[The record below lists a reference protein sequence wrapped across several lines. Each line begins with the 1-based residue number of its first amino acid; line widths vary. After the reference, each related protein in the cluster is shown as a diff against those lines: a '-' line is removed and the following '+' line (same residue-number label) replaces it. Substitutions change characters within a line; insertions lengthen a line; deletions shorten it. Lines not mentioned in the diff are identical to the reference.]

1 MNNLPTST
9 CFRHS
14 AVKQIAANFSEN
26 ISSTHKNNFNLSEAH
41 KELLRWHYRLGHIG
55 TRVIQFILRTGAL
68 SSSDRQRRLH
78 TRAANIQSHDLPKCG
93 SCMFGKQTRKRVP
106 GKVVSR
112 VVKDREG
119 ILSADKTVPGQLVF
133 LDHFIC
139 STRGRMIKGYGIRG
153 RSKTNSYCGGCIMV
167 DASSGYIHV
176 ECQTSTS
183 SHYTL
188 EALDTFEKMA
198 YDNGI
203 IIQKYQSDNGSSF
216 TSKEF
221 RTRLED
227 QGQEAMYSG
236 AGSHHQNGTAERA
249 IRTIMAMART
259 MLLHSATHWPDVA
272 ADPTTWP
279 LAVRHAVYIYNR
291 MPSTKTGLSP
301 MDLWSRTRFPMQ
313 KLLSLHVWGCP
324 VYVLEKNLADGKSIG
339 RWKAKSQR
347 MVYMGYSDKHAS
359 DVPLVLNPFTGSI
372 TPQWNVVIDDWFATV
387 ATSVDDLPDFSA
399 DVWSTIFG
407 AHTYHF
413 PLEPGE
419 ELENDLPKQKSNI
432 VKEEHP
438 KFEEQPSYTPPTNV
452 PQGNS
457 WINAPQLP
465 QTSHSGPIPSNTPPT
480 SQVMQPVSSTQQM
493 SINTPAT
500 PTAQLPV
507 TQTPSPMTPMS
518 PASIQPQMSLNYQQP
533 TASLPSKVRGVT
545 LASPPSRLP
554 SQVRGVTMANT
565 KPQWH
570 PTPTSNAIA
579 KPSSLMPISSSQSTP
594 KGRAKA
600 TMRQTRSMS
609 GRIVKPP
616 EVLNYQELGG
626 IAESD
631 MDPAND
637 HDKTLRWSFPVTGI
651 NRNHLSNL
659 ICAYHGSFGSV
670 VCEDDTHISRDCWVH
685 LAKLDELA
693 PKHFDFVFKAASKK
707 DPDTL
712 SYDEAMN
719 DAEYQVEWM
728 AAAAKEIKQLEEKGC
743 WVECQKSEAH
753 NKGQQI
759 IPCTWVFRIKRSPD
773 GEILKRK
780 GRICVRGDL
789 MTVDAES
796 YAPVVAWSTIRFFL
810 CLAMKLNWKTVSV
823 DWANAFIQAPLK
835 EPMYMQT
842 PRGFT
847 NKFGSY
853 GCLKLTQSIYG
864 SKFAPRNWYMHLRES
879 LLKLGMQESPFDKCL
894 LYRKNLMMVLY
905 VDDAGI
911 AAPNRSIIDDFVAEL
926 KHLGFDLEIEGSFS
940 SYLGIS
946 IEELDNGER
955 NMTQKGLIKKV
966 IATTKMEKCNP
977 NWLPAAASALGS
989 DPDGEPYDQVQFNY
1003 ASVVGMLLYL
1013 SNNTRP
1019 DITFAVSQVARF
1031 TANPKKSHAQAIKT
1045 IVRYLVRTFDK
1056 GILVTPDK
1064 TYNMKCWVDADFAGL
1079 FNREPSE
1086 NPNAARS
1093 RYGYVITF
1101 GGVPLIWKS
1110 QLIKEIC
1117 LSTIHAEYV
1126 GLSSA
1131 LRTIIPIR
1139 SMIVEML
1146 DFLNLPSEVKPE
1158 VHCSVFED
1166 NQSAYLLA
1174 TNQKLSV
1181 RTKYFCVKHHFFWSH
1196 VFHEERNPDG
1206 YLVIFQCDTTLQNAD
1221 YLTKGLVRALYD
1233 PNRKRLQG
1241 W

>member
-1 MNNLPTST
+1 
-9 CFRHS
+9 
-14 AVKQIAANFSEN
+14 
-26 ISSTHKNNFNLSEAH
+26 
-41 KELLRWHYRLGHIG
+41 
-55 TRVIQFILRTGAL
+55 
-68 SSSDRQRRLH
+68 
-78 TRAANIQSHDLPKCG
+78 
-93 SCMFGKQTRKRVP
+93 MFGKQTRKRVP
-106 GKVVSR
+106 GKVVSK

-119 ILSADKTVPGQLVF
+119 ILSAHPGQLVF

-139 STRGRMIKGYGIRG
+139 STRGRKIKGYGIKS
-153 RSKTNSYCGGCIMV
+153 RSKTNSYCGGCIFV
-167 DASSGYIHV
+167 DASTGYIHV
-176 ECQTSTS
+176 ECQQSTS

-188 EALDTFEKMA
+188 EGVNNFEKIA
-198 YDNGI
+198 YNNGI
-203 IIQKYQSDNGSSF
+203 IIQGYQSDNGSSF

-221 RTRLED
+221 RDRLDEH
-227 QGQEAMYSG
+227 GQEALYSG

-259 MLLHSATHWPDVA
+259 MLLHAATHWPDVA

-291 MPSTKTGLSP
+291 VPSANTGLSP
-301 MDLWSRTRFPMQ
+301 MDLWSKTRFPMQ

-347 MVYMGYSDKHAS
+347 MIYMGYSDKHSS
-359 DVPLVLNPFTGSI
+359 DVPLVLNPRTGSI

-387 ATSVDDLPDFSA
+387 STSVDDLPDFNA
-399 DVWSTIFG
+399 DEWSRIFG

-413 PLEPGE
+413 PQEPGE
-419 ELENDLPKQKSNI
+419 EIEDDSLEQKPSI
-432 VKEEHP
+432 VKEEHTQI
-438 KFEEQPSYTPPTNV
+438 EEVPSYAPHPTV
-452 PQGNS
+452 TQGNS

-465 QTSHSGPIPSNTPPT
+465 HSNQNVSTISNPLQTTTPSI
-480 SQVMQPVSSTQQM
+480 SQAPLVQQTVQPVATVPQVSPTFVRSSKEVTDV
-493 SINTPAT
+493 PV
-500 PTAQLPV
+500 PV
-507 TQTPSPMTPMS
+507 TQTSSP
-518 PASIQPQMSLNYQQP
+518 IRQPVFQQP
-533 TASLPSKVRGVT
+533 SRLPSKVRDISFADPVNQWH
-545 LASPPSRLP
+545 ASP
-554 SQVRGVTMANT
+554 
-565 KPQWH
+565 
-570 PTPTSNAIA
+570 TSSAIA
-579 KPSSLMPISSSQSTP
+579 KPSSPAPTPSTQS
-594 KGRAKA
+594 RIKA
-600 TMRQTRSMS
+600 RPAALPTRQTRSRS
-609 GRIVKPP
+609 GRPVRAPDR
-616 EVLNYQELGG
+616 LTYGHLG
-626 IAESD
+626 IAAESEINAY
-631 MDPAND
+631 PVANI
-637 HDKTLRWSFPVTGI
+637 TRA
-651 NRNHLSNL
+651 HLSNL

-670 VCEDDTHISRDCWVH
+670 VSKEETDISKDCWVH
-685 LAKLDELA
+685 LAKLDEVT
-693 PKHFDFVFKAASKK
+693 PKHFNVVFKAGSKK

-719 DAEYQVEWM
+719 DTEFQVEWM
-728 AAAAKEIKQLEEKGC
+728 AAAAKEIKQLEAKGC
-743 WVECQKSEAH
+743 WVECQKSKAH
-753 NKGQQI
+753 EKGERI
-759 IPCTWVFRIKRSPD
+759 IPSTWVFRIKRSPD
-773 GEILKRK
+773 GNIIKRK

-796 YAPVVAWSTIRFFL
+796 YAPVVSWSTIRFFL
-810 CLAMKLNWKTVSV
+810 CLSMKLSWSTVSV
-823 DWANAFIQAPLK
+823 DWANAFIQATLK
-835 EPMYMQT
+835 EPMYMNT
-842 PRGFT
+842 PRGFI

-853 GCLKLTQSIYG
+853 GCLRVTQSIYG

-905 VDDAGI
+905 VDDAGL
-911 AAPNRSIIDDFVAEL
+911 AAPNTSIIDDFVAEL
-926 KHLGFDLEIEGSFS
+926 KALGFDLDIEGNFN
-940 SYLGIS
+940 SYLGIG
-946 IEELDNGER
+946 IEELENGER

-966 IATTKMEKCNP
+966 IKTTKMEKCNP
-977 NWLPAAASALGS
+977 NWTPATQCALGS

-1045 IVRYLVRTFDK
+1045 IVRYLAKTFDK
-1056 GILVTPDK
+1056 GILVTPDD
-1064 TYNMKCWVDADFAGL
+1064 TFNLKCWVDADFAGL
-1079 FNREPSE
+1079 YSREPSQ

-1117 LSTIHAEYV
+1117 LSTLHAQYV
-1126 GLSSA
+1126 GMANA
-1131 LRTIIPIR
+1131 LRALIPIR

-1146 DFLNLPSEVKPE
+1146 DFLHLPSQAKPE

-1166 NQSAYLLA
+1166 NQGAYLLA
-1174 TNQKLSV
+1174 TNQRLSV

-1206 YLVIFQCDTTLQNAD
+1206 YLLIFKCDTKLMNAD
-1221 YLTKGLVRALYD
+1221 YLTKGLGRLLFD
-1233 PNRKRLQG
+1233 PNRQRLQG